1 MKMYNPPHPGEI
13 IKGLWLDPLGV
24 SITDAAQA
32 MGVSRK
38 TLSKIVN
45 GKARVTPEIA
55 VRLSV
60 ALGSSAE
67 SWLGHQAAYDL
78 WEIEQL
84 EGSMASNNTTP
95 GDSPEQALLNAT
107 RMDWLSGEDIDNL
120 ATRRELAAASIA
132 ALGDFWDSDC
142 DLEWQDFQP

>member
-13 IKGLWLDPLGV
+13 IKGLWLDPMGV
-24 SITDAAQA
+24 SITEAAQA

-45 GKARVTPEIA
+45 GKGRVTPEMA
-55 VRLSV
+55 LRLSV

-78 WEIEQL
+78 WEVEQHKDDL
-84 EGSMASNNTTP
+84 RAVPLFASALVASTP
-95 GDSPEQALLNAT
+95 A
-107 RMDWLSGEDIDNL
+107 
-120 ATRRELAAASIA
+120 
-132 ALGDFWDSDC
+132 
-142 DLEWQDFQP
+142 

>member
-13 IKGLWLDPLGV
+13 IKGLWLDPLDA

-45 GKARVTPEIA
+45 GRGRVTLVIA
-55 VRLSV
+55 LRLSV

-78 WEIEQL
+78 WEVVQHKDTL
-84 EGSMASNNTTP
+84 RAVPLFAPNLVTP
-95 GDSPEQALLNAT
+95 APA
-107 RMDWLSGEDIDNL
+107 
-120 ATRRELAAASIA
+120 
-132 ALGDFWDSDC
+132 
-142 DLEWQDFQP
+142 